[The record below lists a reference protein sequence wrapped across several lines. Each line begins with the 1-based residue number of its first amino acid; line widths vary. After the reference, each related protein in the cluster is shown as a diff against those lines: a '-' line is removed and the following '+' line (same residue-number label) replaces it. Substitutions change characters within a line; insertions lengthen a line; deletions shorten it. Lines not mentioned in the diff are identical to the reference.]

1 MKKIFTVVFLIIAFV
16 LCVLPLSGCGDK
28 KTYVEEDM
36 SFALTNKTTVMG
48 IPLNLVLD
56 ASSGIELKED
66 GTFVLNLMLNDGAP
80 QLLNNYFDLEAMS
93 KADLSGFINA
103 YVKPIF
109 PGFTLDDV
117 KGSLDLIKNSL
128 GIEIVGL
135 DFEDENVKKL
145 VESLETTGKINSDLV
160 IPEGLGIRYTSFYEI
175 KTLKSETTG
184 KEYTAIFTDKY
195 SEGGEPYFV
204 LTMDTDSESG
214 KKTLNMRVEFLNL
227 TLNLLQR

>member
-1 MKKIFTVVFLIIAFV
+1 MKKIFTVLILATILSA
-16 LCVLPLSGCGDK
+16 CVLAFAGCEEK
-28 KTYVEEDM
+28 KTYAEEDI
-36 SFALTNKTTVMG
+36 SFGVTNETTVMG

-56 ASSGIELKED
+56 PSSGIELKKD
-66 GTFVLNLMLNDGAP
+66 GTFVLSLMLNDGAP
-80 QLLNNYFDLEAMS
+80 RLLNNYFDLEAMS
-93 KADLSGFINA
+93 EADLSGFINA
-103 YVKPIF
+103 YVKPLF

-128 GIEIVGL
+128 GAEIVGL

-145 VESLETTGKINSDLV
+145 VDSLETTGKINSDLV

-175 KTLKSETTG
+175 KTLKSESTG

-204 LTMDTDSESG
+204 LTMDTDPESG
-214 KKTLNMRVEFLNL
+214 KKTLALRVEFLNL
-227 TLNLLQR
+227 SLRLVQK